1 MEDRQPLFQRTFG
14 RHVRPAAPGLL
25 AGGGPAATHFLL
37 LRQKKVSKEKATPP
51 SASRSK
57 AAGNL
62 ICGGLAG
69 NRSNSAIASDNRG
82 SSSRQSPATQA
93 HTEGTESKPLVARC
107 ATLHAKRRG
116 GSLRSNAR
124 QSRASSAVPHAVMRR
139 RVAQG
144 AAGIEAQMFEPAGRV
159 SAPSADPEQHS
170 VPVAQRRADESGSPF
185 FSVVLVFAHFAAQ
198 SEQTSRQ
205 RTPLASQR
213 KPASLVSVKVPRPP
227 GRDPACHC
235 NQRCKKFC
243 QPCLRQPV
251 RQLVPAHKDP
261 FDADRQKH
269 QPVLRWLPHL
279 A

>member
-1 MEDRQPLFQRTFG
+1 MEDRQPLFQRTYG
-14 RHVRPAAPGLL
+14 RDVRPAAHSSLS
-25 AGGGPAATHFLL
+25 GGGPAATHFSLC
-37 LRQKKVSKEKATPP
+37 RQRKVSKRKATPL

-57 AAGNL
+57 AAGTL
-62 ICGGLAG
+62 SSGGLAG

-93 HTEGTESKPLVARC
+93 HTEGTESKPLVARR

-159 SAPSADPEQHS
+159 SAPSVDPEQRS
-170 VPVAQRRADESGSPF
+170 VPVAQRRDDASGSPF

-198 SEQTSRQ
+198 SEQTSRA
-205 RTPLASQR
+205 THAFGEAKKTSFAGFCKSASPAGARPGLHERPTSLQKITMPVSAKTI
-213 KPASLVSVKVPRPP
+213 KPIRGSV
-227 GRDPACHC
+227 
-235 NQRCKKFC
+235 
-243 QPCLRQPV
+243 
-251 RQLVPAHKDP
+251 
-261 FDADRQKH
+261 
-269 QPVLRWLPHL
+269 
-279 A
+279 